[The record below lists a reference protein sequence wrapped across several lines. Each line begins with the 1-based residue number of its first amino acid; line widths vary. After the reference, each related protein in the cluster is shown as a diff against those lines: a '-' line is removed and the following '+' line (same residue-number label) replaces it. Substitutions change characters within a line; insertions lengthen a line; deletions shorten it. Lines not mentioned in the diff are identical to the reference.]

1 MHNSSLKNCFWM
13 PRKNK
18 ACERETDVRISF
30 FHSEYPRFEREVP
43 QNAEENIEIL
53 SIITNIF

>member
-18 ACERETDVRISF
+18 ARERETDVRISL
-30 FHSEYPRFEREVP
+30 FHSEYPRFQREAL
-43 QNAEENIEIL
+43 QNAEEN
-53 SIITNIF
+53 

>member
-1 MHNSSLKNCFWM
+1 MHNNLHKKDHV
-13 PRKNK
+13 R
-18 ACERETDVRISF
+18 ERAVRERISF